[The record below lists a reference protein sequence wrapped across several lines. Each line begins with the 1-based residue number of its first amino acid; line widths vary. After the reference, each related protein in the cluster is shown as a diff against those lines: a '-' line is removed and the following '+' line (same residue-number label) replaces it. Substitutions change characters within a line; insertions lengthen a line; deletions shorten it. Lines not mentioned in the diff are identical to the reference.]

1 MLSAKVSFIILNV
14 IRVLNI
20 ISILASELATT
31 SLLVKTATVTTSWFN
46 VFDLAAKAFII
57 LFGIFL
63 LVTELPKILRGWINR
78 HWPAFG
84 TTSGFLTLGV
94 TLTFLGCI
102 VLSYLTKE
110 DADEKHLG
118 GDFYR
123 MCQAA
128 GLMTLIMG
136 SINII
141 ATLLLQDRRR
151 GLTARQVRATKGE
164 FEDLA

>member
-1 MLSAKVSFIILNV
+1 MVSTKISYIVLNV
-14 IRVLNI
+14 IRALNVL
-20 ISILASELATT
+20 SILACEIATG
-31 SLLVKTATVTTSWFN
+31 SLLVKTANFTITWFN
-46 VFDLAAKAFII
+46 IFDLAAKAFII

-63 LVTELPKILRGWINR
+63 LITELPKVLRGWMNR

-84 TTSGFLTLGV
+84 NSSGFLTLAIC
-94 TLTFLGCI
+94 LTFLGSI

-128 GLMTLIMG
+128 GFMSVIMAP
-136 SINII
+136 INLI
-141 ATLLLQDRRR
+141 ATLVLLDRRR
-151 GLTARQVRATKGE
+151 GLSARQVRATKGE